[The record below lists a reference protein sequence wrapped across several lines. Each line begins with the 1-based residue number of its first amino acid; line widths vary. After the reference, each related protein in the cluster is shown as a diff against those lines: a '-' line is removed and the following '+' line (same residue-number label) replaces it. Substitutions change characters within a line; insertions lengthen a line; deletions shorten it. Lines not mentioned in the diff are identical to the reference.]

1 MKERHI
7 SFGTQN
13 DKAPLKSTM
22 NDELDKGLQLR
33 NGESSL
39 TDDDLSHL
47 RKTNVN
53 LNQGDHQKQI
63 STHKLHFL
71 PQMPNPDDI
80 EYKNKLMKLY
90 K

>member
-33 NGESSL
+33 NGETSL

-53 LNQGDHQKQI
+53 LN
-63 STHKLHFL
+63 
-71 PQMPNPDDI
+71 
-80 EYKNKLMKLY
+80 
-90 K
+90 